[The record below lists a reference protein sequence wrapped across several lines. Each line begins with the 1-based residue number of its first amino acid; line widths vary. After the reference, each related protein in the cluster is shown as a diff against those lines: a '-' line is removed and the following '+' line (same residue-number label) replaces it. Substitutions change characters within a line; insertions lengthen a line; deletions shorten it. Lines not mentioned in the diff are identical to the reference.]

1 MTAFGSFP
9 IVVLMEKYIFECVFP
24 AIRYYLNLR
33 LPIKPSEKEFYFKFF
48 ALLQKSVT
56 YAKKDIHFENA
67 KELFKDIK
75 KIPQL
80 REFGGENMSNK
91 TLSQW
96 II

>member
-1 MTAFGSFP
+1 VS
-9 IVVLMEKYIFECVFP
+9 
-24 AIRYYLNLR
+24 LR
-33 LPIKPSEKEFYFKFF
+33 LPIKHSEKEFYHKLF

-75 KIPQL
+75 NIPQL

-91 TLSQW
+91 QLSLW
-96 II
+96 IIQQDNTNNNQRTSGNDLLSTGMPNLS